1 MLPENCSHPL
11 RATRLYASLRRLLTV
26 SAASG
31 PPTRAF
37 FISGRAVRSICLP
50 SVGIAENLPPLPG
63 SCALFARGTLWT
75 DPHTASSF
83 PPVATKSKSIE
94 TTSDDDFHP
103 ARKLVAGPPSVCRQV
118 SSIIRDAVSSNCGQ
132 PALSVVVPC

>member
-37 FISGRAVRSICLP
+37 FISGRAARSICLP

-75 DPHTASSF
+75 DPQTASRDPKGAPISRRIDSTCYAVF
-83 PPVATKSKSIE
+83 RLRSE
-94 TTSDDDFHP
+94 EHTSELQSH
-103 ARKLVAGPPSVCRQV
+103 LNLVCR
-118 SSIIRDAVSSNCGQ
+118 
-132 PALSVVVPC
+132 LLL